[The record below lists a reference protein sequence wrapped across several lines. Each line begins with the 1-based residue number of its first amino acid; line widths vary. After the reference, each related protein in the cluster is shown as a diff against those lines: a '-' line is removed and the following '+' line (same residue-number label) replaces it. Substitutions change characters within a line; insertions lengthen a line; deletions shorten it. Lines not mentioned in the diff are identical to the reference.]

1 MADLPA
7 SVLVPIE
14 FVSDLKVTP
23 RRNWFIRAFLALMS
37 AVHWCI
43 GGMVIVFGLAILAPL
58 PILQFLSLGYLLEV
72 SGRIA
77 RERRFSAGFIGFRQ
91 AAKVGM
97 LAIAVSIMLLILR
110 FFAAQAYSARLIA
123 PGSSASRGWSIG
135 LFIAT
140 GLMAFLLFA
149 ACWVGNKIWRSRHPA
164 TKSPSGQTHSHGT
177 LAEIRDA
184 VWHFVV
190 ELRLPYYFWLGARGF
205 AGGLLWLLLPVTLLA
220 FGGKPPLGGGLGI
233 LIGYLGAFLLMA
245 VLLYL
250 PFLQTRF
257 ALENRFS
264 AMFELRAVRQVF
276 RRAPI
281 AFWTAL
287 FATLLFSLPLYL
299 LKIEIVPRDA
309 AGLPSLLFVMFM
321 VPARFLAGWA
331 YSRGLKREQ
340 VRHWFFR
347 LMARLGMLPVVAF
360 YVLIVYFTQYLS
372 WHGVWSLYEQHAFL
386 LPVPFVGL

>member
-1 MADLPA
+1 
-7 SVLVPIE
+7 
-14 FVSDLKVTP
+14 
-23 RRNWFIRAFLALMS
+23 
-37 AVHWCI
+37 
-43 GGMVIVFGLAILAPL
+43 MVIVFGLAILAPL